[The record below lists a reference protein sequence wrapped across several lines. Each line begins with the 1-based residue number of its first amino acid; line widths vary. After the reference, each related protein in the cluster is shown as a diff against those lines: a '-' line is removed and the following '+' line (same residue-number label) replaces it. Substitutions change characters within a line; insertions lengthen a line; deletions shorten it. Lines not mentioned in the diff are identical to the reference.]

1 MKSVIAW
8 RAVCLLFVHAFGS
21 RINCYSNESDLKASH
36 LLPLISSMHILVGLF
51 SRTDARQYFCEMSN
65 IIESLSL
72 SVILCSVHMINKLTR
87 VFCFRFSKTSSFSW
101 KISKEETTSLID

>member
-51 SRTDARQYFCEMSN
+51 SRTEARQDFCEMSN
-65 IIESLSL
+65 IIESVSL
-72 SVILCSVHMINKLTR
+72 FFCQP
-87 VFCFRFSKTSSFSW
+87 VFCAYDKHVFSVLGFQKPQAFHG
-101 KISKEETTSLID
+101 KKARRRRPL